1 MFLNRSERM
10 SHPTPFLSTLGSLL
24 DGDIEVEDAVRR
36 MAGAY
41 EVK

>member
-1 MFLNRSERM
+1 MD
-10 SHPTPFLSTLGSLL
+10 HQTPFLSTLGDLL
-24 DGDIEVEDAVRR
+24 DGGIEVEDAVRR